1 MRSREHSIFGFRG
14 RKRNWRTATARDGC
28 FADACRQSVFLA
40 IFHPRFTPNASFIRA
55 QAREDLGRAARRRP
69 ARRNASPLAG
79 TGTVMDGRRDSTL
92 KVLFQKHR
100 GMRELMSS
108 RMSSHWNWFDALEVE
123 IAALGEVEEH
133 GIDERHETT
142 DREHAEV
149 VQPFT
154 AQLRVDV
161 KGWRPAE

>member
-14 RKRNWRTATARDGC
+14 RKRNWRTATRHATGVSRTRAGNTC
-28 FADACRQSVFLA
+28 LFLS
-40 IFHPRFTPNASFIRA
+40 FTPGLFALTMCHVPCPLCPRVPRLWFYPESRNASFMGA

-92 KVLFQKHR
+92 EVLSQKHR

-108 RMSSHWNWFDALEVE
+108 RMSSHWNWVDALEVE

-133 GIDERHETT
+133 GIDER
-142 DREHAEV
+142 
-149 VQPFT
+149 
-154 AQLRVDV
+154 L
-161 KGWRPAE
+161 